1 MIPLCHATTKKG
13 MKTYSKFQ
21 WTNKKKTIWFL
32 ILTKVEA
39 VKLSVNIICIP
50 MTSLSVDYQITFQL
64 LIMSHTDYMQNKENG
79 SFSILKFK
87 QEDKWL
93 NELQKMSIKTKK
105 KNRKATLSFFKVQGR
120 MKQFIETQNSEFLGV
135 FK

>member
-1 MIPLCHATTKKG
+1 
-13 MKTYSKFQ
+13 
-21 WTNKKKTIWFL
+21 
-32 ILTKVEA
+32 
-39 VKLSVNIICIP
+39 

-105 KNRKATLSFFKVQGR
+105 KIG
-120 MKQFIETQNSEFLGV
+120 KQRWVFLRSREGWNSS
-135 FK
+135 